1 MWPFHKKD
9 GHQIKFSNPVV
20 VAIVLAVIS
29 LAISAGVARWSW
41 LILDEQIQLRNEV
54 EELKARQDQVGIQY
68 EFWLN
73 ELEKKLPAEAIE

>member
-1 MWPFHKKD
+1 MWPFRKKD
-9 GHQIKFSNPVV
+9 KSQITFSNPMVI
-20 VAIVLAVIS
+20 AIILAVIS

-73 ELEKKLPAEAIE
+73 ELQKKLPAETAE